1 MMTEREI
8 LIALG
13 VLAVIIY
20 IKLFEIGRT
29 LNRIEIW
36 LQEAAREAD
45 RVIRQTSYRHPPPK
59 DMP

>member
-1 MMTEREI
+1 MTEREI

-13 VLAVIIY
+13 VLAVFIY

-29 LNRIEIW
+29 LHRIEIL

-45 RVIRQTSYRHPPPK
+45 RIIRQTGYRHPPPK